1 MSIQRWD
8 PWRDIMSLREAMN
21 SLFEENFVQPRGQLA
36 SGMAVDVRETDDA
49 YVVETLLPGAK
60 PEDVNISVM
69 GDALRISAQI
79 DETEEQKDAKWI
91 LRERRFG
98 AFERTMTL
106 PSPVQAD
113 EAEASFEDGILKITL
128 PKSEAARPQQI
139 QVRKAVEAGSTSTS
153 NS

>member
-21 SLFEENFVQPRGQLA
+21 SLFDENFVRTRTEMT
-36 SGMAVDVRETDDA
+36 SGMAVDIRESDDS
-49 YVVETLLPGAK
+49 YVVETVLPGAK

-69 GDALRISAQI
+69 GDTLRISAQV
-79 DETEEQKDAKWI
+79 EESQEQKDAKWI

-106 PSPVQAD
+106 PTPVQAD
-113 EAEASFEDGILKITL
+113 KAEATFDNGILRITL
-128 PKSEAARPQQI
+128 PKSEEARPHQI
-139 QVRKAVEAGSTSTS
+139 QVRKAVEAGTTS
-153 NS
+153 

>member
-21 SLFEENFVQPRGQLA
+21 TLFDENFVRPRGELT
-36 SGMAVDVRETDDA
+36 SGMAADIRETDEG
-49 YVVETLLPGAK
+49 YVVETVLPGAK

-69 GDALRISAQI
+69 GDTLRISAQV
-79 DETEEQKDAKWI
+79 DESDEQKDAKWI

-98 AFERTMTL
+98 AFERTMNL

-113 EAEASFEDGILKITL
+113 KAEATFDNGILKITL
-128 PKSEAARPQQI
+128 PKSEETRPHQI
-139 QVRKAVEAGSTSTS
+139 QVRKAVEAGSTA
-153 NS
+153 